1 VKMLSI
7 VGARP
12 EFVQAAPISR
22 ELRRE
27 HQEVLVHTGQHYDE
41 MMSGVF
47 FQELG
52 LPQPDY
58 NLGVGSDSHGRQTG
72 DMLARLE
79 EVMIGERPDWVIV
92 RGDTNSTIAGALAA
106 AKLRIPLAHV
116 EAGARSFD
124 RSMPEEINRVV
135 SDHVSD
141 LLFCIS
147 PSGVRN
153 LAAEGRTEGVHY
165 TGDVMYDAV
174 LHNVGIAYRRSRIL
188 ARIEVK
194 PKKYVLATVH
204 RAANTDD
211 PCRLRSIIAAFNA
224 LDEPVVFPVHPR
236 TRKALDRLDLKLACH
251 VRAIEPVSYLD
262 MLALEHGARVIAT
275 DSGGV
280 TREAYFLG
288 VPCVTLR
295 EETEHVETV
304 EHRWNTLAGTDTERI
319 LAAVRHFR
327 ADGPQ
332 PPVFGDGTAAQQIVQ
347 LLTRR

>member
-1 VKMLSI
+1 VKVLSI

-52 LPQPDY
+52 LPKPDY

-79 EVMIGERPDWVIV
+79 EVMISERPDWVVV

-153 LAAEGRTEGVHY
+153 LAAEGRTQGVHY

-188 ARIEVK
+188 TRIDVK

-211 PCRLRSIIAAFNA
+211 LCRLRSIIAAFNA
-224 LDEPVVFPVHPR
+224 LDEPVVFPIHPR
-236 TRKALDRLDLKLACH
+236 MRMALERIDLQLASH
-251 VRAIEPVSYLD
+251 IRAIDPVSYLD

-304 EHRWNTLAGTDTERI
+304 EHRWNTLAGTDAERI

-347 LLTRR
+347 LLARR

>member
-347 LLTRR
+347 LLARR

>member
-1 VKMLSI
+1 VKVLSI

-27 HQEVLVHTGQHYDE
+27 HQEVLVHTGQHYDD

-52 LPQPDY
+52 LPQPDH
-58 NLGVGSDSHGRQTG
+58 NLCVGSQSHGRQTG

-79 EVMIGERPDWVIV
+79 EVMISEKPDWVVI

-106 AKLRIPLAHV
+106 SKLRIPLAHV

-124 RSMPEEINRVV
+124 RSMPEEINRIV
-135 SDHVSD
+135 SDAVSD

-188 ARIEVK
+188 ARIDVK

-224 LDEPVVFPVHPR
+224 LDEPMVFPIHPR
-236 TRKALDRLDLKLACH
+236 TRKALERIDLPLASH
-251 VRAIEPVSYLD
+251 IRAIEPVSYLD
-262 MLALEHGARVIAT
+262 MLALEHGARLIAT

-347 LLTRR
+347 LLARR